1 MPELYLRL
9 LDRVM
14 TPILL
19 LFGLVLLLR
28 GHNQPGGGFIA
39 GLVVAAAFQLQ
50 MLSRGDNVVR
60 RNLGP
65 YIQPIIGIGLVIA
78 AFSAV
83 LGIFAGGF
91 FKGLWWTIH
100 LGPIELDLSTPMTFD
115 IGVFLVVF
123 GVVTSYLLGLSR
135 ED

>member
-19 LFGLVLLLR
+19 LFALVLLLR

-50 MLSRGDNVVR
+50 MLSRGDGVVR
-60 RNLGP
+60 KNLGP
-65 YIQPIIGIGLVIA
+65 YVQPIIGIGLLISA
-78 AFSAV
+78 ASAV
-83 LGIFAGGF
+83 LGIFHGGF
-91 FKGLWWTIH
+91 FKGVWWTLSI
-100 LGPIELDLSTPMTFD
+100 GSVAVDISTPITFD

-123 GVVTSYLLGLSR
+123 GVVTSYLLGLSST
-135 ED
+135 D